1 MGEPRAAIVSPAR
14 AMSETGARLRGHLSA
29 LVLLGGAIRATDL
42 SRGLDRPL
50 VDLPVEPGVSVLD
63 LWQRE
68 AAGLAACIGAESVA
82 ARLLVDASSPLPR
95 DASAHPGVR
104 LTVERDRWDFRGTG
118 GVLRDAC
125 ADYPDDSF
133 VLVANANQVLI
144 EPLAAKACALAGA
157 GGDIAVMAHD
167 DGSPVG
173 LMLVRV
179 GAARAIRAVGYVDF
193 KEQALPQLASGFDVR
208 VVRRPHPSAVP
219 VRTLDAY
226 LRGLRAHHRVRAGL
240 PPFEGPFAEDWSR
253 TFGVVEAGA
262 SVGARAQVH
271 DSVILAGARVR
282 AGAVVVRSVIG
293 GDGVVNAG
301 EVVADRVVSGRAEA
315 GRAA

>member
-1 MGEPRAAIVSPAR
+1 M
-14 AMSETGARLRGHLSA
+14 
-29 LVLLGGAIRATDL
+29 LLGGAIRTTDL

-50 VDLPVEPGVSVLD
+50 VDLPVEAGVSVLD
-63 LWQRE
+63 LWRRE
-68 AAGLAACIGAESVA
+68 AAGLRTCIGAESIA

-95 DASAHPGVR
+95 EAPPANGSGVR

-133 VLVANANQVLI
+133 VLVANANQVLV

-157 GGDIAVMAHD
+157 GGDIALMAHD

-208 VVRRPHPSAVP
+208 VVHRPHPSAVP

-226 LRGLRAHHRVRAGL
+226 LRALRGYHRVRAGL
-240 PPFEGPFAEDWSR
+240 LPFEGPFAEDWTR
-253 TFGVVEAGA
+253 TFGVVETGA
-262 SVGARAQVH
+262 AVGAGAQVH
-271 DSVILAGARVR
+271 DSVILAGGRVG
-282 AGAVVVRSVIG
+282 AGAVVVRSVVC
-293 GDGVVNAG
+293 GDGVVSAG
-301 EVVADRVVSGRAEA
+301 GIAADRLVSARADSSGRGA
-315 GRAA
+315 